1 MATPRN
7 SAPRNPAPRRGGSSG
22 AAKPA
27 PPVIPILLVLAG
39 GVGLFAFM
47 MLGGEKEP
55 EPAPVKPASVPIAT
69 KPATAP
75 SPPKGLQ
82 FLPPDVQKA
91 LNLAADKPS
100 SKVDG
105 LVKRQMALEK
115 EADPAVRREKIE
127 ELRDEFAAVAEELE
141 NVIDDKTAVWAKFR
155 HDPEY
160 THAFAQ
166 YLKRFDFYTKTQNE
180 LRKLSEAALWESKQK
195 KDAVAVPASTEKPA
209 SQPASTEKPAS
220 QPK

>member
-7 SAPRNPAPRRGGSSG
+7 SAPRNPAPRRGGASG

-55 EPAPVKPASVPIAT
+55 EPAPVKPASVPITT

-75 SPPKGLQ
+75 KPQGGLK

-91 LNLAADKPS
+91 LNLAANSASDKSIP
-100 SKVDG
+100 
-105 LVKRQMALEK
+105 LEIERIAVEK
-115 EADPAVRREKIE
+115 IADPAERRAKIDD
-127 ELRDEFAAVAEELE
+127 LRDRYAAVAEELE
-141 NVIDDKTAVWAKFR
+141 GIIDDPKAPWAKQR
-155 HDPEY
+155 NDPEY
-160 THAFAQ
+160 GHVFQ
-166 YLKRFDFYTKTQNE
+166 GYLNRLQFYTKTLSD
-180 LRKLSEAALWESKQK
+180 LRKQSEAAWGEIKGK
-195 KDAVAVPASTEKPA
+195 PAVASA
-209 SQPASTEKPAS
+209 PASTEKPAS